1 MSCCKIQH
9 LCTVYCCAPSRNRA
23 QLILVDMK
31 HIEYELTATVLFLGG
46 GLCGEHLH
54 YIQYL
59 ENPAQCESYPENV
72 CPGAGKRTDGK
83 PLFMEVLSPVFVE
96 CAAIC
101 KRHFQK
107 WSDKPGQCKVCRRNC
122 SRDSICTR
130 VHCYMDCNPKGPVFL
145 CVNPCF
151 HLFHTRH

>member
-1 MSCCKIQH
+1 MHSLLLCSEYKQSTTYTCKYETLNMSW
-9 LCTVYCCAPSRNRA
+9 LPLFYF
-23 QLILVDMK
+23 LVEDCVVN
-31 HIEYELTATVLFLGG
+31 I
-46 GLCGEHLH
+46 
-54 YIQYL
+54 YIIYL
-59 ENPAQCESYPENV
+59 ENPAQCETYPENV

-83 PLFMEVLSPVFVE
+83 PLFMEALSPVFVG
-96 CAAIC
+96 CIAIC